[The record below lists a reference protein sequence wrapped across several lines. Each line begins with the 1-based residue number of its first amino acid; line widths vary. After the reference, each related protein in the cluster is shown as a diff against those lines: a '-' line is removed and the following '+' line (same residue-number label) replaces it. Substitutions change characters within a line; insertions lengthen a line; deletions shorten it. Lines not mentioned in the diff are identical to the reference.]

1 MTKIKIS
8 LEQTVDLEH
17 WFRQYNRHIDKLQ
30 S

>member
-8 LEQTVDLEH
+8 LEQIVELEH
-17 WFRQYNRHIDKLQ
+17 WFRQYNKHIDKLQ